1 MLALHAD
8 GWMCA
13 SGAARGG
20 SCSFLCE
27 AAAAAAARMEGSRKR
42 IRNLEPARPLR
53 RLNISQEPHR
63 DDMADPLEKTAEKP
77 ENAFSVEQIYEILS
91 LHPQNPAPAKTE
103 RISYSRDFLIKL
115 ASSPMAKKKPD
126 FLPNHP
132 VVLEKARDQDV
143 HKLFVNNFNNKLDM
157 IA

>member
-1 MLALHAD
+1 
-8 GWMCA
+8 
-13 SGAARGG
+13 
-20 SCSFLCE
+20 
-27 AAAAAAARMEGSRKR
+27 MEGSRKR

-63 DDMADPLEKTAEKP
+63 GDMADPLEKTAEKP
-77 ENAFSVEQIYEILS
+77 ENTISVEQIYEILS
-91 LHPQNPAPAKTE
+91 LHPQSPAPTKTE

-126 FLPNHP
+126 FLPKHP

-143 HKLFVNNFNNKLDM
+143 RKLFVNNFNNKLDM